1 MTEDES
7 PQVATVVRRQVP
19 GISPITTPVGR
30 PSVPIQAVGLHL
42 RAADELTDT
51 NSARNPAWYGLGLVH
66 LGVSHD

>member
-7 PQVATVVRRQVP
+7 PSGRDRRAPP
-19 GISPITTPVGR
+19 GPRDITNYDTGGR

-51 NSARNPAWYGLGLVH
+51 SSARSPAWYGLKLLH